1 MKPSFVEGAVEV
13 VKIIAYI
20 CFSTEKDKNLMSD
33 SVKIM
38 SVHVIKLFG
47 AISPQVVR
55 DCSLLEEPMELVL
68 EELLKI

>member
-20 CFSTEKDKNLMSD
+20 CFSTENDKNLMSD
-33 SVKIM
+33 NVKIM

-47 AISPQVVR
+47 ASHLRLSVI
-55 DCSLLEEPMELVL
+55 VL
-68 EELLKI
+68 FWKNQRNLFLRSY